1 MEQAEKMKALCKGL
15 QHVGIP
21 TNDLQKSLGFY
32 QSLGFETVYRT
43 RNEAAGE
50 DVAFCRLGDLTLELY
65 ENGKAAGV
73 SGAIDHLALDVTD
86 VEGVYALVQQLGY
99 PVVSQGIEAL
109 PFWERG
115 VRYFTILGPNG
126 ERVEFNQYL

>member
-1 MEQAEKMKALCKGL
+1 M
-15 QHVGIP
+15 P
-21 TNDLQKSLGFY
+21 P
-32 QSLGFETVYRT
+32 
-43 RNEAAGE
+43 
-50 DVAFCRLGDLTLELY
+50 GDLTLELY

-73 SGAIDHLALDVTD
+73 SGAVDHLALDVTD
-86 VEGVYALVQQLGY
+86 VEGAYALVQQLGY
-99 PVVSQGIEAL
+99 PVVSQGIESL